1 VTARRWIGLVVAV
14 IGAVVLIGSFVWRST
29 VVPAIV
35 RYPTDLD
42 VTPQYAGT
50 VALYI
55 DPTTHLPVGE
65 PQQFDLAVTRHLLA
79 DEGASSK
86 ERVVVDEELHLVAA
100 GLFDV
105 TQQHRYVMDRRSMQ
119 NVADARAWAFTPDNV
134 VDRAPDYR
142 LNYPFDTKLQV
153 YAVYRNET
161 ESTYEA
167 TPAGTTTRI
176 DGIDAADFDARAG
189 RLPVSPAYL
198 ASLDAAVQLPRS
210 LTLDQLKPILASAG
224 FDIDASLPGL
234 LADLSPEDVATVTS
248 LASGTVELAYA
259 LTFTGTDSIDRYTG
273 STMEVRDVTETITA
287 RPTGD
292 AVTTLRA
299 VLARYPDNTE
309 AQAGLGAIASF
320 DERPIKVFVNSYSQ
334 TPASVEDIAR
344 TVSDQHDRRHLAE
357 VVVPTVALIAGI
369 VLLVGGAVLAA
380 RPRRR

>member
-14 IGAVVLIGSFVWRST
+14 IGAVVLIGSFVWHST

-210 LTLDQLKPILASAG
+210 LPLDQLKPILASAG

-299 VLARYPDNTE
+299 VLARYPNNTE